1 MNCVEVATARSTAV
15 YQPVRTTKRQC
26 RFHPHRAN
34 CNLIQ
39 TKGLTKTFYHH
50 YTTIDMRYC
59 SVNGDPY
66 YEWLLS
72 DNKERRAQ
80 RFQNAYK
87 SVCGVIV
94 ESEQGEIVR
103 NLDEAGEIDTELI
116 RMVMRYVYEYLEN
129 DKCGLNGHAK
139 NDTVHDEAK
148 VYVLFNEMYVQ
159 CLYSFRQCIVLPQ
172 EMYCL
177 YKDGEEPI
185 INEQFFFTTVPEY
198 EDTIASQHIYKGF
211 LVYNTVLTMM
221 LKEKN
226 PFNDNT
232 KVISKVIE
240 SVGTCNGGVENEKK
254 TRIKICGL
262 KFGGETPGHLM
273 CPPKEIVKL
282 VYKYAKWRL
291 NPKNYARYYGLLVDD
306 RPKHQEYLREWSI
319 FLNNFKT
326 YFFPS

>member
-59 SVNGDPY
+59 SVNGDPF

-72 DNKERRAQ
+72 DNKERRAH

-103 NLDEAGEIDTELI
+103 DLDEAGEIDTELI

-129 DKCGLNGHAK
+129 DKSGLNGHAK
-139 NDTVHDEAK
+139 TIRRTTKQKCTFYLTKCTFNVCTLLDN
-148 VYVLFNEMYVQ
+148 VLFY
-159 CLYSFRQCIVLPQ
+159 RKKCIV
-172 EMYCL
+172 C
-177 YKDGEEPI
+177 
-185 INEQFFFTTVPEY
+185 
-198 EDTIASQHIYKGF
+198 
-211 LVYNTVLTMM
+211 
-221 LKEKN
+221 
-226 PFNDNT
+226 T
-232 KVISKVIE
+232 K
-240 SVGTCNGGVENEKK
+240 T
-254 TRIKICGL
+254 
-262 KFGGETPGHLM
+262 
-273 CPPKEIVKL
+273 
-282 VYKYAKWRL
+282 
-291 NPKNYARYYGLLVDD
+291 ARS
-306 RPKHQEYLREWSI
+306 R
-319 FLNNFKT
+319 
-326 YFFPS
+326 